1 MYNHTACRM
10 MSGGNWCRANEISVG
25 HLTNEGDVGDRWRDK
40 TLSSSRTRG
49 ERLAQKVGP
58 QPPTKFPPYG
68 NKQTRGPV
76 LISDTTLMDRIDGR
90 SKQSTWPPGI
100 S

>member
-10 MSGGNWCRANEISVG
+10 MLGGNWCRANEISVG
-25 HLTNEGDVGDRWRDK
+25 HLTNKGDVGDRWRDK
-40 TLSSSRTRG
+40 TLSSSPTRG

-68 NKQTRGPV
+68 NK
-76 LISDTTLMDRIDGR
+76 
-90 SKQSTWPPGI
+90 
-100 S
+100 